1 MFHNMEIIMIVF
13 YLAWVDS
20 AIIGSPE
27 AEEFMP
33 HSKMCEIID
42 QMFQRKIILRE
53 KKINFFKNICL

>member
-1 MFHNMEIIMIVF
+1 MIVF